1 MDFRKKLRYRIVASV
16 IILII
21 GIVLNVLSAV
31 NVLKSEF
38 LGSLGFT
45 FIFIG
50 ALRLINTYKSMTD
63 EERCNKE
70 RIKETDERNLKIWG
84 DARRFAFSVYVILVF
99 IAVVVC
105 EILGKS
111 LIADVL
117 SLSLCALFAVYLI
130 FIVILSKKY

>member
-1 MDFRKKLRYRIVASV
+1 MEFRKKLRYRIIASA

-31 NVLKSEF
+31 DVLKNEF
-38 LGSLGFT
+38 FGTLGFT

-50 ALRLINTYKSMTD
+50 ALRIIKTYKSMTD
-63 EERCNKE
+63 EEQCKQE
-70 RIKETDERNLKIWG
+70 KIKETDERNLKIWG
-84 DARRFAFSVYVILVF
+84 DASRFALSVYGILVF
-99 IAVVVC
+99 MAVVVC

-117 SLSLCALFAVYLI
+117 SISLCALFAVYLI